1 MQMSNP
7 TISQKS
13 LPDAIAE
20 AIWLTTIM
28 FILALIT
35 LNGCDANARL
45 KEIERLAR
53 DASLR
58 QSAVAPKASQ
68 QDSSGRWTF
77 LLDVR

>member
-7 TISQKS
+7 TTVQKS

-20 AIWLTTIM
+20 AIWFTTI
-28 FILALIT
+28 AGLIT
-35 LNGCDANARL
+35 VCAMNGCEANTRL
-45 KEIERLAR
+45 REIERLAR

-58 QSAVAPKASQ
+58 PSAVAPEASR